1 MFTVKCKSLE
11 DYQEVRRAAIEAG
24 WECFEKDF
32 DFAYRH
38 TQAPRLVFGL
48 DRGKFCFGNVKS
60 RLVADID
67 TNFNWDKESA
77 YVLAYLEEEKTPE
90 IVEAY
95 KDENRGRLYSPLVQE
110 KVHDLGERL
119 NALAEIQD
127 KLQEYID
134 QGLSVK
140 EFSFRNEPDGK
151 IITIKMQ

>member
-11 DYQEVRRAAIEAG
+11 DYQEVRRAAIEVG
-24 WECFEKDF
+24 YTSLDTDF
-32 DFAYRH
+32 DAAYRSVIS
-38 TQAPRLVFGL
+38 PRLKFNDGTFVFL
-48 DRGKFCFGNVKS
+48 SARNRGVLS
-60 RLVADID
+60 TE

-110 KVHDLGERL
+110 KAHDLGERL

>member
-24 WECFEKDF
+24 WKQGTLDFEEV
-32 DFAYRH
+32 YRQ
-38 TQAPRLVFGL
+38 TQAPRLLFEYGSFYLESFV
-48 DRGKFCFGNVKS
+48 
-60 RLVADID
+60 RLAKIS

-95 KDENRGRLYSPLVQE
+95 KDENRGQLYSPLVQE
-110 KVHDLGERL
+110 KAHNLRERL

-134 QGLSVK
+134 QGLAVK

>member
-24 WECFEKDF
+24 WKQADSDF
-32 DFAYRH
+32 DVFYRM
-38 TQAPRLVFGL
+38 TQAPRLVFSAIY
-48 DRGKFCFGNVKS
+48 FGFKS
-60 RLVADID
+60 LRDCTDID

-95 KDENRGRLYSPLVQE
+95 KDENRGQLYSPLVQE
-110 KVHDLGERL
+110 KAHALGERL

>member
-24 WECFEKDF
+24 YTDITPDDF
-32 DFAYRH
+32 STTWRK
-38 TQAPRLVFGL
+38 TSAPRLIFGASDFSL
-48 DRGKFCFGNVKS
+48 EAIQYCVN
-60 RLVADID
+60 ID

-95 KDENRGRLYSPLVQE
+95 KDENRGQLYSPLVQE

-134 QGLSVK
+134 QGLAVK